1 MNKLKADMK
10 IRDEVVVE
18 KYTDLKPVMQKIEN
32 IEFNNQRMVGRWCD
46 VLEMEN
52 EKGSVEGISDWD
64 ECKTAGQSN
73 DKEIRRSN
81 TLE

>member
-1 MNKLKADMK
+1 MK

-52 EKGSVEGISDWD
+52 EKGSVEGISD
-64 ECKTAGQSN
+64 
-73 DKEIRRSN
+73 
-81 TLE
+81 